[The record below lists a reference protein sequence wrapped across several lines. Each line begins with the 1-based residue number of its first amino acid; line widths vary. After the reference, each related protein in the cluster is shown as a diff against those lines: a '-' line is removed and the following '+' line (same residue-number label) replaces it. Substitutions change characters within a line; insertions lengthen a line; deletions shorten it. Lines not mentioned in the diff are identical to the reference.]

1 MAAREE
7 KDRTPPSR
15 APTDEEIEAY
25 LLRNPGLLRDNPA
38 LLAGLT
44 PPDRHAG
51 DDKVSDLQRHM
62 LDKLSGE
69 VRRLRDTQGALL
81 AASRTNLATQGQIHE
96 AVLALME
103 AADIGHFLHAVARD
117 LPQILDLDA
126 VSLALEAEAP
136 GPDWST
142 GGDVRFLPKDRVD
155 RLLGEGRDVVLRT
168 ETEDS
173 EMLFGP
179 AAGLVRSDAL
189 VRLDLGPSHPPA
201 LVGFGAR
208 SAGRFHPGQGT
219 EILRFLCRVL
229 ERLLVL
235 WLAR

>member
-7 KDRTPPSR
+7 KDRKAPSR

-25 LLRNPGLLRDNPA
+25 LARNPMLLRDNPA
-38 LLAGLT
+38 LLAGLAA
-44 PPDRHAG
+44 PDRHPG
-51 DDKVSDLQRHM
+51 DAKVVDLQRHM
-62 LDKLSGE
+62 VDRLSGE
-69 VRRLRDTQGALL
+69 VRRLRDTQGAIL

-96 AVLALME
+96 AVLALLD
-103 AADIGHFLHAVARD
+103 ANDTGHFLHAVARD

-126 VSLALEAEAP
+126 VSLALESEPP
-136 GPDWST
+136 GPRWST
-142 GGDVRFLPKDRVD
+142 GGDVRLLPKGRVD
-155 RLLGEGRDVVLRT
+155 RLLGEGRDIVLRT
-168 ETEDS
+168 ETEDA

-189 VRLDLGPSHPPA
+189 VRLDLGAGKAPA
-201 LVGFGAR
+201 LLAFGAR
-208 SAGRFHPGQGT
+208 NPGRFHPGQGT